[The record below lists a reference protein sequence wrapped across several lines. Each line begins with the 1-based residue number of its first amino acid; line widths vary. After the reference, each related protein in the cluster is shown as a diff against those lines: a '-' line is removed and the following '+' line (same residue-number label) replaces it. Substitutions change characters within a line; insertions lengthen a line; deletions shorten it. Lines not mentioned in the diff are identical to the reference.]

1 MQVNTDDEDGE
12 DGDDGDAEG
21 EVDERNGDINERD
34 QVWWPAAQCAVYY
47 SSWSVNVADK
57 GTTFLIETLDKDS
70 GGAS

>member
-34 QVWWPAAQCAVYY
+34 QV
-47 SSWSVNVADK
+47 
-57 GTTFLIETLDKDS
+57 
-70 GGAS
+70 